1 MVKSS
6 IKLKSAVLATT
17 LGLFLATTSY
27 ITTSNAATVKNGVAC
42 QKAGL
47 KTKVGKKNYVC
58 GNNPYVTPTK
68 LTWMLSTCKQA
79 GDLLAQARETEE
91 MMLLQANIYGYKTLT
106 ELGNALGGQ
115 EKKDLD
121 DLVKTI
127 TDGEA
132 AMKNTLCKRGREVF
146 ILLFLL
152 STSIIHTNNIKL

>member
-6 IKLKSAVLATT
+6 RKLKSAVLAIT
-17 LGLFLATTSY
+17 LGLFLATTSFVS
-27 ITTSNAATVKNGVAC
+27 TSNAATVKNGVAC
-42 QKAGL
+42 KKAGL

-115 EKKDLD
+115 EKKELD

-132 AMKNTLCKRGREVF
+132 AMKNTLCKRGR
-146 ILLFLL
+146 
-152 STSIIHTNNIKL
+152 

>member
-6 IKLKSAVLATT
+6 RKLKSAVLATT

-42 QKAGL
+42 KKAGL

-132 AMKNTLCKRGREVF
+132 AMKNTLCKRGR
-146 ILLFLL
+146 
-152 STSIIHTNNIKL
+152 

>member
-6 IKLKSAVLATT
+6 RKLKSAVLATT

-42 QKAGL
+42 KKAGL

-91 MMLLQANIYGYKTLT
+91 MMLLQANVYGYKTLT

-132 AMKNTLCKRGREVF
+132 AMKNTLCKRGR
-146 ILLFLL
+146 
-152 STSIIHTNNIKL
+152 

>member
-6 IKLKSAVLATT
+6 RKLKSAVLATT

-27 ITTSNAATVKNGVAC
+27 ITTSNAATVNNGVAC
-42 QKAGL
+42 KKAGL
-47 KTKVGKKNYVC
+47 KTKVGNKNYVC

-132 AMKNTLCKRGREVF
+132 AMKNTLCKRGR
-146 ILLFLL
+146 
-152 STSIIHTNNIKL
+152 